1 MADYAHRLYHLGP
14 NIGARFARYHPRLD
28 SQLQRARI
36 LMRKEV
42 YAAMAIWTTLFAL
55 LAALLVV
62 GLFALGDQQG
72 YLELS
77 SQTIIILAAGGLLT
91 TILTYASFYIR
102 LPLRVQSRQRDI
114 DAKLPYAINYLAAMS
129 GSGGTPTAML
139 RGLARQEVYGEVQ
152 KEIAWVLRDVE
163 VLGIDLLTAL
173 AKAQD
178 RAPSTKLQDFLQGIS
193 TNLSTGGDLD
203 TYFQAKSEQYMTE
216 NRQRQE
222 GFIESL
228 GVLAESF
235 VTVVVAAPL
244 FIVVLMSVMT
254 TFSSG
259 GSLLIGFVLTLL
271 IVPLSQ
277 AAFVVA
283 INTLTP
289 EA

>member
-1 MADYAHRLYHLGP
+1 MADYAHALYHFGP
-14 NIGARFARYHPRLD
+14 NIGARFAKFHPRLD
-28 SQLQRARI
+28 AQLQRARI

-42 YAAMAIWTTLFAL
+42 YAAMAFWTTLFSFC
-55 LAALLVV
+55 AAIVVV
-62 GLFALGDQQG
+62 GLFVLGDWQG
-72 YLELS
+72 
-77 SQTIIILAAGGLLT
+77 ILTMSFRTTLILGAGALLT
-91 TILTYASFYIR
+91 VLLTYASFYVR
-102 LPLRVQSRQRDI
+102 LPLRIQNRQRDI

-139 RGLARQEVYGEVQ
+139 RGLGRQEVYGEVQ
-152 KEIAWVLRDVE
+152 KEIAWILRDVE

-178 RAPSTKLQDFLQGIS
+178 RAPSTKLQDFLQGIT

-216 NRQRQE
+216 NRQQQE

-259 GSLLIGFVLTLL
+259 GSLLIGYVLTL
-271 IVPLSQ
+271 IVVPLSQ
-277 AAFVVA
+277 AGFVLA